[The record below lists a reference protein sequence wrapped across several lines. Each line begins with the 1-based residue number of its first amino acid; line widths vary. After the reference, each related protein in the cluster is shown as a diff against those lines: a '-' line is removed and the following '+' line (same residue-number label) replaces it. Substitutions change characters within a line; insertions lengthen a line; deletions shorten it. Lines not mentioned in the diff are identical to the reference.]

1 MATEIN
7 NIAVFCDFENL
18 ARGAQ
23 EARYA
28 RFDIQKILERL
39 LLKGRIVV
47 KKAYCN
53 WSRYN
58 EFKLAMHEAAFEL
71 IDIPPTS
78 KAGKNSADI
87 RLVVEAM
94 DLCYTKGHV
103 DTFVIISGDSDF
115 QPLVNKLKENRKVV
129 IGVGISK
136 STSPLLVS
144 SCDEFIYYDDLVRAE
159 EQRKA
164 PATAPA
170 AAPAKAP
177 RAKQRKPA
185 GAAVKAPAEDRRHLA
200 LDLLMKTLYAL
211 VEERGE
217 DAKIW
222 GSALKSTIKRRDPGF
237 DERYFGFRT
246 FSDLLE
252 AAQSR
257 GLLKLERDEKSGGY
271 ILHPGSAAAT

>member
-1 MATEIN
+1 MPTPTEIN
-7 NIAVFCDFENL
+7 NIAIFCDFENV
-18 ARGAQ
+18 ARGAE
-23 EARYA
+23 EAQYA
-28 RFDIQKILERL
+28 SFEIQKILERL

-53 WSRYN
+53 WSRFTP
-58 EFKLAMHEAAFEL
+58 FKTKMHEAAFEL
-71 IDIPPTS
+71 IDIPPTGA
-78 KAGKNSADI
+78 AGKNSADI

-94 DLCYTKGHV
+94 DLCYTKDHV

-129 IGVGISK
+129 IGVGIRK
-136 STSPLLVS
+136 STSQLLVN

-159 EQRKA
+159 QQRKSPA
-164 PATAPA
+164 PQPA
-170 AAPAKAP
+170 RTP
-177 RAKQRKPA
+177 RAKRAKPD
-185 GAAVKAPAEDRRHLA
+185 GEPDTAPGEDRRDAA
-200 LDLLMKTLYAL
+200 LDLFVKTLDAM

-217 DAKIW
+217 DAKIF
-222 GSALKSTIKRRDPGF
+222 GSAIKSTIKRRDPGF

-252 AAQSR
+252 SAQKR

-271 ILHPGSAAAT
+271 IVHPRKE